1 MATTFK
7 VLRTLAATLFVTA
20 FGMSTAAVAAP
31 PPGPIQQEGDITVRD
46 FHFQN
51 GETLPEVRLHYTT
64 LGTPQRDASGH
75 VTNAVLLLHGT
86 TGTGKSFLV
95 PTMAGELFGPNQP
108 LDASRYYI
116 IMPDGIG
123 RGGSSKPSDG
133 LRARFPKYG
142 YGDVVNAQYRLVRDG
157 LGVDHLRLVLGVS
170 MGGMQA
176 WMWAERYPDMMD
188 AVMPIACQPMQ
199 ISGRNL
205 IFRRILTEAIRN
217 DPDWKRGDYTT
228 PPRHWVFAAPL
239 WPVILDSAVH
249 LQAQGPTRQAAIDT
263 YDRMVEAARKYDAND
278 FLYWLDSS
286 WDYDPQPALNR
297 IKARVVAVN
306 FADDVINAADLGMVK
321 TLVESVPTARFVLIP
336 EDDRTVGH
344 LTLALAGVWTSYLE
358 WLLRESSS
366 EAARGR

>member
-1 MATTFK
+1 MATTLK
-7 VLRTLAATLFVTA
+7 VLRTLAATWFVTA
-20 FGMSTAAVAAP
+20 FGMSTAAVAAL
-31 PPGPIQQEGDITVRD
+31 PPGLLQQEGDVIVRD

-64 LGTPQRDASGH
+64 LGKPQRDASGH

-116 IMPDGIG
+116 IMPDGLG

-176 WMWAERYPDMMD
+176 WMWAERYPDRMD

-217 DPDWKRGDYTT
+217 APDWNSGDYTAQ
-228 PPRHWVFAAPL
+228 PRHWVFRRR
-239 WPVILDSAVH
+239 S
-249 LQAQGPTRQAAIDT
+249 GPS
-263 YDRMVEAARKYDAND
+263 
-278 FLYWLDSS
+278 FW
-286 WDYDPQPALNR
+286 
-297 IKARVVAVN
+297 
-306 FADDVINAADLGMVK
+306 
-321 TLVESVPTARFVLIP
+321 TARFTCRRKGRPAKPPSIP
-336 EDDRTVGH
+336 TTGWSKPPGNTTPTTFSIGSIPPGTMTRSPH
-344 LTLALAGVWTSYLE
+344 
-358 WLLRESSS
+358 
-366 EAARGR
+366 